1 MQVTQSKSILDQ
13 TLKLMRKLKTE
24 STTLND
30 FIASTNEELNQKG
43 SNKYTKDIEDELI
56 WIKVCKAW

>member
-56 WIKVCKAW
+56 WIKVCKGW